1 MSYGVM
7 VAQQVLVLFVEVRIL
22 VGQQRKKSS
31 ICSTFCVVYCD
42 FLSLIFIEYT
52 FVSLGVKPAER

>member
-22 VGQQRKKSS
+22 VGQQQKSRALLDY
-31 ICSTFCVVYCD
+31 FVVYINA
-42 FLSLIFIEYT
+42 FSLENIMSRT
-52 FVSLGVKPAER
+52 LDV